1 MQESCS
7 AMWLTGFDF
16 MVIGLVSGLYVAN
29 HFNSGSFLESCPSF
43 SQDGFQRGGFW
54 EVGRT

>member
-1 MQESCS
+1 
-7 AMWLTGFDF
+7 MWLTGFDF

-43 SQDGFQRGGFW
+43 SQDGFSEEDSGKL
-54 EVGRT
+54 VGHKD